1 MEKPFASA
9 RETWRASIMQTG
21 AIRGR
26 EFMRG
31 AFAIPILLVGI
42 SVGSGSLI
50 QADERCDLLIK
61 GGRVVD
67 GTAAPWYGADLA
79 IRDGK
84 IVGIGKLDRLSADR
98 VIDVSGLYVAP
109 GFIDM
114 MGQTG
119 APFLKN
125 PHAADNLLTQGV
137 TTLNAGEG
145 QSDAP
150 LDATA
155 AHVAGWRTM
164 AQYLAALDK
173 AGLPLN
179 VVQTVGHTQVRRIVL
194 GEIDRQ
200 ADPRELE
207 RMKDLVR
214 EAMEAG
220 AIGLSTA
227 LIYPPAVYASTEEIV
242 ALAHVAGEY
251 GGTYFTHMRNEG
263 DRLLEAIDEA
273 LSIGRSA
280 GIPVHIFHLKAA
292 GQANW
297 PKMEQAIARI
307 KAARAGGQQVTAD
320 IYPYIH
326 NGLGLESFLHPRH
339 SGHGLEALHRKL
351 EDPAVRAGMRRE
363 METLGGWE
371 NWYRHIGSDWDNVIL
386 GQIRARDYAGQVGR
400 SLAQIA
406 RQAGKDPW
414 DVFFA
419 IVAAGANAL
428 PRSMSE
434 ANVIKALRE
443 DFTSFCTDMG
453 PLGSSDALIHPRGA
467 GAFPRILARYVRE
480 LGVLTLEQAIARM
493 TSVAANDLK
502 LYDRGR
508 IAPGSAADLVVFDL
522 TRVRDR
528 STFAEPTL
536 TAEGIIH
543 VLVNGRF
550 VIDNGKTTPARPGRV
565 LRRPGSTTAAR
576 SG

>member
-1 MEKPFASA
+1 MQRVTAIFLVSVATSIGGSVLASA
-9 RETWRASIMQTG
+9 GEQS
-21 AIRGR
+21 
-26 EFMRG
+26 
-31 AFAIPILLVGI
+31 
-42 SVGSGSLI
+42 
-50 QADERCDLLIK
+50 DLLLK

-67 GTAAPWYGADLA
+67 GTSAPWYVADIA
-79 IRDGK
+79 VRDGK
-84 IVGIGKLDRLSADR
+84 IVAIGRLDHLPAER
-98 VIDVSGLYVAP
+98 VVDVTGLYVTP

-125 PHAADNLLTQGV
+125 PRAADNLLTQGI
-137 TTLNAGEG
+137 TTINAGEG

-150 LDATA
+150 LDAKNA
-155 AHVAGWRTM
+155 ATAGWTTM
-164 AQYLAALDK
+164 TEYFTVLEK

-194 GEIDRQ
+194 GAVDRQ
-200 ADPRELE
+200 ASPVELE
-207 RMKDLVR
+207 RMKSLVR

-227 LIYPPAVYASTEEIV
+227 LIYPPAVYASTEEIA
-242 ALAHVAGEY
+242 ALARVAGEY
-251 GGTYFTHMRNEG
+251 GGTYYTHMRNEG

-273 LSIGRSA
+273 LAIGKSA
-280 GIPVHIFHLKAA
+280 GTPVHIFHLKAA

-297 PKMEQAIARI
+297 PKMDQAIARI
-307 KAARAGGQQVTAD
+307 KAARASGQQVTAD

-326 NGLGLESFLHPRH
+326 NGLGLEAFLHPRH
-339 SGHGLEALHRKL
+339 SGQGKEALHRKL
-351 EDPAVRAGMRRE
+351 DDPATRAEMRHE
-363 METLGGWE
+363 LETIGGWE
-371 NWYRHIGSDWDNVIL
+371 NWFRHIGSDWDNVIL
-386 GQIRARDYAGQVGR
+386 GQIRAKEYAGRAGL
-400 SLAQIA
+400 SLGQIA
-406 RQAGKDPW
+406 REAGKDPW

-419 IVAAGANAL
+419 IVAAGSSAL

-434 ANVIKALRE
+434 ANVIKAMRQ

-453 PLGSSDALIHPRGA
+453 PLGSEDALIHPRGA

-480 LGVLTLEQAIARM
+480 LGVISLEEAIARM

-508 IAPGSAADLVVFDL
+508 LTPGTAADLVVFDL
-522 TRVRDR
+522 ARVRDR

-543 VLVNGRF
+543 VMVNGRF
-550 VIDNGKTTPARPGRV
+550 VIENGKTTRERPGRV
-565 LRRPGSTTAAR
+565 LRRPGSTGV
-576 SG
+576 SKSD